1 MNNSGIRSSP
11 FIGKDIVMKGGKAGK
26 LASLNRSWQTKVGT
40 YRALGMAGIEL
51 TPSKS
56 ECDWTPLSP

>member
-1 MNNSGIRSSP
+1 M
-11 FIGKDIVMKGGKAGK
+11 DQQLHLEVMMKINIGK
-26 LASLNRSWQTKVGT
+26 LASLNRSRQSKEGT
-40 YRALGMAGIEL
+40 YRALGMAGIEP